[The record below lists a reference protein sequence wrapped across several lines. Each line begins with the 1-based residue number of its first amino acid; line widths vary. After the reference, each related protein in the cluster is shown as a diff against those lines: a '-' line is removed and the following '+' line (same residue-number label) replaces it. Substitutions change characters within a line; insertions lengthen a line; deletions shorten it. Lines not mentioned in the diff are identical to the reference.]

1 MCISA
6 RAFKIQ
12 MRSNEYL
19 LAKVG
24 FDRAENEPSKVWPP
38 DRSAGLVLPDPGEV
52 GGRAGL
58 ADVLAD
64 VCGGSGFKKRR
75 EGGLQKGVL
84 RERNIKNIKVER
96 TDRRNS

>member
-1 MCISA
+1 MLQNA
-6 RAFKIQ
+6 YF
-12 MRSNEYL
+12 
-19 LAKVG
+19 LAKIVA
-24 FDRAENEPSKVWPP
+24 DTAENEQHFDEICQKLATTPRV
-38 DRSAGLVLPDPGEV
+38 RRDPGEV

-64 VCGGSGFKKRR
+64 VRGGSGFKKRR

-84 RERNIKNIKVER
+84 RERNTKNIKVER